1 MFLIAA
7 AEMVVFLD
15 YLFQGGSGD
24 TREEL
29 IFILLFVSSFSVTI
43 FIALD
48 CLLQPLYYQDSLD
61 DTHDHLADFPVFI
74 GFLFFYA
81 LVYGRWLAGRYLAW
95 HVRHLGLG
103 SCVVRWFGKG
113 RRLV

>member
-15 YLFQGGSGD
+15 HLHGGSGD
-24 TREEL
+24 MREEF
-29 IFILLFVSSFSVTI
+29 IFILSFVASFSVTI

-48 CLLQPLYYQDSLD
+48 CLLQPLYCQDSLD

-74 GFLFFYA
+74 GFLLFYA
-81 LVYGRWLAGRYLAW
+81 LVYGRRLAGRYLAW
-95 HVRHLGLG
+95 HVRRLGLG
-103 SCVVRWFGKG
+103 SCVKRWFGMG